1 MVTRIDDLGKYYAEL
16 SVKAEQNKAEKEAER
31 VRLVNERA
39 ERERAKRDAQNQKLQ
54 SLLAGAMQMEID
66 EKKCLGQVERDKRIK
81 DLEKQLEKDGAFKS
95 DESIKL
101 EEGMRAMLKS
111 LNDKM
116 DDD

>member
-39 ERERAKRDAQNQKLQ
+39 ERERAKRHAQNQKLQ

-66 EKKCLGQVERDKRIK
+66 EKKRLGQVERDKRIK